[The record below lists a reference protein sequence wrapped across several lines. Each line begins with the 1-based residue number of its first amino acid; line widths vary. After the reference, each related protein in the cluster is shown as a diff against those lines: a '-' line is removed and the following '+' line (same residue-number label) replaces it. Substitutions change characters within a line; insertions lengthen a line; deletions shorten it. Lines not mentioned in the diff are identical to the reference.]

1 MLDAGDT
8 TPTTSPYQTHRDAW
22 KNGFLGSQALSW
34 CSGLPATLPAWLLL
48 LRHAGL
54 VNLPTHLQLRAFHSK
69 TGPPKRKVPKFMCMS
84 ICVDF
89 IQ

>member
-54 VNLPTHLQLRAFHSK
+54 VNLPTHLQLRENWS
-69 TGPPKRKVPKFMCMS
+69 TETESPQVYVYVNMC
-84 ICVDF
+84 
-89 IQ
+89 